1 MIVYKLIKDL
11 TEDEIFRCIKLL
23 NSNFKKNRFN
33 TYSSIIYYI
42 IGSNI
47 IGFVGISDNY
57 LNQLCVNINYRNRG
71 IATGLINKSKEIL
84 QDTIHLF
91 VDKNKSNTEYL
102 VKFYEK
108 NDFIIEYEND
118 IEFKMI
124 YKNWLIY
131 NIIISTKDI
140 INGYK

>member
-11 TEDEIFRCIKLL
+11 TEDEIFRCIKIL

-42 IGSNI
+42 IGSDI
-47 IGFVGISDNY
+47 IGFVGISDNH
-57 LNQLCVNINYRNRG
+57 LNQLCVNSNYRNRG
-71 IATGLINKSKEIL
+71 IATGIINKSKEIL

-124 YKNWLIY
+124 YKN
-131 NIIISTKDI
+131 
-140 INGYK
+140 

>member
-124 YKNWLIY
+124 YKN
-131 NIIISTKDI
+131 
-140 INGYK
+140 

>member
-11 TEDEIFRCIKLL
+11 TEDEIFSCIKLI

-124 YKNWLIY
+124 YKN
-131 NIIISTKDI
+131 
-140 INGYK
+140 

>member
-23 NSNFKKNRFN
+23 NSNFKKNRLN

-124 YKNWLIY
+124 YKN
-131 NIIISTKDI
+131 
-140 INGYK
+140 